1 MKNQCGVTVVDC
13 ICGSGKTSWAIDYMN
28 TNTNKKF
35 IYITPYLDEVER
47 VLDGCVDRA
56 FYEPKTSRGE
66 GSKLKDFN
74 KLLSQGKNIASTHSL
89 FAMVNNDT
97 LKYLKENDYTLILD
111 EVFDVVQQISI
122 TDSDKEILLKDK
134 VSADENGRLTW
145 LDEKYKGTLS
155 KDRSAM
161 ELGDVDSVE
170 GQFMLWTFPCRI
182 MSALSKT
189 YILTYMFEGQMQKSY
204 YDMNGIEYEYKSIKN
219 INNKY
224 ELSEYNRNEDLS
236 DIKKLK
242 NICQDEK
249 INKKG
254 ESKDK
259 RRNPLSKSWYDEQA
273 KNNTDAFDVLS
284 KNMVNSFR
292 NICKGKSKDNMWT
305 TFKDY
310 KSKCKGE
317 GYTKGFVPCNA
328 RATNEYRHKKNLAYT
343 INAFY
348 NPMIIKFFKDKNI
361 KVNVDAWGLSE
372 LIQWIF
378 RSQLRDGKEINLYIP
393 SERMREL
400 LEKWLNNKF

>member
-1 MKNQCGVTVVDC
+1 M
-13 ICGSGKTSWAIDYMN
+13 
-28 TNTNKKF
+28 
-35 IYITPYLDEVER
+35 
-47 VLDGCVDRA
+47 
-56 FYEPKTSRGE
+56 
-66 GSKLKDFN
+66 
-74 KLLSQGKNIASTHSL
+74 SQGKNIASTHSL

-155 KDRSAM
+155 KYRSAI
-161 ELGDVDSVE
+161 EQGDVYIFE

-236 DIKKLK
+236 DIKKLI

-249 INKKG
+249 INKIG

-284 KNMVNSFR
+284 KNMVNFFR
-292 NICKGKSKDNMWT
+292 NICKGKS
-305 TFKDY
+305 
-310 KSKCKGE
+310 
-317 GYTKGFVPCNA
+317 
-328 RATNEYRHKKNLAYT
+328 
-343 INAFY
+343 
-348 NPMIIKFFKDKNI
+348 
-361 KVNVDAWGLSE
+361 
-372 LIQWIF
+372 
-378 RSQLRDGKEINLYIP
+378 
-393 SERMREL
+393 
-400 LEKWLNNKF
+400 

>member
-1 MKNQCGVTVVDC
+1 
-13 ICGSGKTSWAIDYMN
+13 
-28 TNTNKKF
+28 
-35 IYITPYLDEVER
+35 
-47 VLDGCVDRA
+47 
-56 FYEPKTSRGE
+56 
-66 GSKLKDFN
+66 
-74 KLLSQGKNIASTHSL
+74 
-89 FAMVNNDT
+89 
-97 LKYLKENDYTLILD
+97 
-111 EVFDVVQQISI
+111 
-122 TDSDKEILLKDK
+122 
-134 VSADENGRLTW
+134 
-145 LDEKYKGTLS
+145 
-155 KDRSAM
+155 
-161 ELGDVDSVE
+161 
-170 GQFMLWTFPCRI
+170 

-224 ELSEYNRNEDLS
+224 VLSEYNRNEDLS
-236 DIKKLK
+236 HIKKLI

-249 INKKG
+249 INKIG

-259 RRNPLSKSWYDEQA
+259 RKNPLSKSWYDEQV

-284 KNMVNSFR
+284 KNMVNFFR